1 MFLTISAVAGCDARR
16 TVKGRAGLIITAATV
31 FAGTVIRIV
40 FAVVFAGT
48 VIRAVFAVVVVSML
62 VTLIAVFMVAITVV
76 VASMLVTVVSIFM
89 AAVTFVVITRKRRRH
104 HQATHALL
112 GREAC
117 NHKQPEKG
125 HQKHIPHKI
134 PPRIKGCTVSIN
146 LPRSNKIAMGCAL
159 AAQ

>member
-40 FAVVFAGT
+40 FAGT
-48 VIRAVFAVVVVSML
+48 VIRAVFAVFAVVVVSML

-146 LPRSNKIAMGCAL
+146 PPRSNKIAMGCAP